1 MLVGRLLAAL
11 PGGRS
16 ARRCPGAGG
25 AAAAARPSSKK
36 PETTPMLLVA
46 GASLPTRLVS
56 RVTRDEGACPCRAL
70 QRPARLR
77 CWKFQLGTKLVLEQ
91 SLRCWNLLSEPR
103 SPRSLATSPGL
114 QVVAYNTACVTQGS
128 VSCLSLAGSWPRNP
142 GPASL
147 SFCFLPLPVELEI
160 RILSRRARSPARSG
174 DGVPRWAQSRQPP
187 PPPQPPGGSIKLAP
201 PPPPPVLPGVYLG
214 APGPEVQGGA
224 LLSGLEV

>member
-91 SLRCWNLLSEPR
+91 SLRCWNLLSEESGNKPW
-103 SPRSLATSPGL
+103 ATSCSLQHSLCYTGL
-114 QVVAYNTACVTQGS
+114 RVLPELGWFLAQESWASFALVLLCVS
-128 VSCLSLAGSWPRNP
+128 P
-142 GPASL
+142 
-147 SFCFLPLPVELEI
+147 
-160 RILSRRARSPARSG
+160 RRAR
-174 DGVPRWAQSRQPP
+174 D
-187 PPPQPPGGSIKLAP
+187 
-201 PPPPPVLPGVYLG
+201 
-214 APGPEVQGGA
+214 
-224 LLSGLEV
+224 